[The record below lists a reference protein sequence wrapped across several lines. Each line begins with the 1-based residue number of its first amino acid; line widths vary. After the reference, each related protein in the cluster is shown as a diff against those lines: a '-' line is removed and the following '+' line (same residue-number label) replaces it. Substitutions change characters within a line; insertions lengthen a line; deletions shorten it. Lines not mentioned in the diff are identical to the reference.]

1 MQQQYLTGRL
11 LKRYQAYLCVEEKSE
26 ATIQKYLRDIRAF
39 YTYLKGEPITGRE
52 TVIGYKQWL
61 ENRGYAV
68 TSINSML
75 VAVNGLM
82 TFLGRPGWRVHLL
95 RQQRDAFGLRDR
107 ELTRQEY
114 LRLVRT
120 AAARGDERL
129 ALLLQTICATGI
141 RVSELRYITVASLRS
156 GQAQISCKGKVRRIL
171 IPQALCVRLRD
182 YCRRRGIGG
191 GSVFVTRSGAPMDR
205 SNIWAVMKRLCRA
218 AGVAE
223 HKVFPHNLRHLFA
236 RTFYKQY
243 KDIVHLADVLG
254 HSSVNTTRIY
264 TMVSAAE
271 HRGQISRMHLLI

>member
-1 MQQQYLTGRL
+1 MQPQYLTENL
-11 LKRYQAYLCVEEKSE
+11 LNCYQAYLYEEEKSE
-26 ATIQKYLRDIRAF
+26 ATVQKYLRDIRAF
-39 YTYLKGEPITGRE
+39 KSYLKARPVAGRE
-52 TVIGYKQWL
+52 TVIDYKQWL
-61 ENRGYAV
+61 ESQGYAV
-68 TSINSML
+68 SSINSML
-75 VAVNGLM
+75 VAINGLLA
-82 TFLGRPGWRVHLL
+82 FLGRPAWRVHLL

-114 LRLVRT
+114 LRLVQA

-141 RVSELRYITVASLRS
+141 RVSELRAVTVTALKS
-156 GQAQISCKGKVRRIL
+156 GQTQIFCKGKVRRIL
-171 IPQALCVRLRD
+171 LPQALCVRLRG
-182 YCRRRGIGG
+182 YCRKRGIRS

-205 SNIWAVMKRLCRA
+205 SNIWTLMKRLCQA
-218 AGVAE
+218 AGVAA

-243 KDIVHLADVLG
+243 KDIAHLADVLG

-271 HRGQISRMHLLI
+271 HRGQISRMHLLL